1 MAKLD
6 KPIIHFRLPHD
17 ENGNPKDIDYNLAN
31 VFLAWAKQE
40 LGDKA
45 YITMSPYD
53 ISASG
58 AEVENVKLDA
68 ITLKEFL
75 KKHKIKDGAGE

>member
-6 KPIIHFRLPHD
+6 KPIIHFQLPHD
-17 ENGNPKDIDYNLAN
+17 EKGVPTVDMYGVVA
-31 VFLAWAKQE
+31 FAAWVENKLE
-40 LGDKA
+40 HKVRVI
-45 YITMSPYD
+45 YTPYD

-75 KKHKIKDGAGE
+75 KKHEIKDGAGE